1 MFHHLRQI
9 NTIKYNQATQE
20 ATLRAGDVQP
30 KCQQKTPPS
39 ITDSHRRC
47 TPDDR
52 KSKQGGGGERK
63 LYLRN
68 NILGGK
74 DFSDLHS

>member
-20 ATLRAGDVQP
+20 AILRAGDVQP

-52 KSKQGGGGERK
+52 KSKQGGEK
-63 LYLRN
+63 ALPKKQHLRW
-68 NILGGK
+68 K
-74 DFSDLHS
+74 RFFRFT

>member
-20 ATLRAGDVQP
+20 AILRAGDVQP

-52 KSKQGGGGERK
+52 KRGEKALPKKQH
-63 LYLRN
+63 LRW
-68 NILGGK
+68 K
-74 DFSDLHS
+74 RFFRFT